1 MLHAS
6 KTPDES
12 GNYNHLMRVTYR
24 FEISM
29 RNRVFGSRLL
39 NYRQIG
45 LIFVYFVF
53 PHRKKLGFCALSDKG
68 GNLGDISH
76 RLAP

>member
-24 FEISM
+24 FGISIK
-29 RNRVFGSRLL
+29 V
-39 NYRQIG
+39 NYTRHRG
-45 LIFVYFVF
+45 ELRYFLQ
-53 PHRKKLGFCALSDKG
+53 KIA
-68 GNLGDISH
+68 
-76 RLAP
+76 